1 MDIRA
6 IHDYTL
12 TIMKEAGER
21 IRRSFFETM
30 EIETK
35 SNANDLVTNID
46 KETEAFIVKKIHAYD
61 PNFRILGEEGM
72 AHEEIKSLEGVVWI
86 VDPIDGTMNF
96 VRQHRNFAI
105 SIAIY
110 EDGVGRAGYIYD
122 VVADELY
129 YAITGEGAYMNGQ
142 RLSQLAPVPL
152 HEAIVGINAV
162 WATPNRKIEHEGV
175 IRLLRKLRGTRSLGS
190 ATLEIVAVATGR
202 MDSYISLRLSPWDV
216 AAGIIIAHEVGAVS
230 SNLKLAPVNLLAQ
243 DTFIVANPS
252 IHREI
257 VEQYVTLKA

>member
-1 MDIRA
+1 MDIQA
-6 IHDYTL
+6 LHDYTL
-12 TIMKEAGER
+12 TIIKEAGER

-46 KETEAFIVKKIHAYD
+46 KEIEAFIVKKIHAYD
-61 PNFRILGEEGM
+61 TSFRILGEEGM
-72 AHEEIKSLEGVVWI
+72 AHEQITSLEGVVWM

-96 VRQHRNFAI
+96 VRQRRNFAI

-129 YAITGEGAYMNGQ
+129 YAIAGNGAFMNGQ
-142 RLSQLAPVPL
+142 RLSKLEPIAL
-152 HEAIVGINAV
+152 NKSIVGINAV

-175 IRLLRKLRGTRSLGS
+175 IRLFRQLRGTRSLGS
-190 ATLEIVAVATGR
+190 ATLEIMAVATGR
-202 MDSYISLRLSPWDV
+202 IDSYISLRLSPWDI
-216 AAGIIIAHEVGAVS
+216 AAGIIIAAEVGAVAS
-230 SNLKLAPVNLLAQ
+230 TLALQPVNLLAQ
-243 DTFIVANPS
+243 DTFIIANPS

-257 VEQYVTLKA
+257 VEQYVTLK

>member
-1 MDIRA
+1 MDIQA
-6 IHDYTL
+6 LHDYTV
-12 TIMKEAGER
+12 TIIKEAGER

-46 KETEAFIVKKIHAYD
+46 KEIEAFIVKKIHAYD
-61 PNFRILGEEGM
+61 TSFRILGEEGM
-72 AHEEIKSLEGVVWI
+72 AHEQITSLEGVVWI

-96 VRQHRNFAI
+96 VRQRRNFAI

-129 YAITGEGAYMNGQ
+129 YAIAGNGAFMNGQ
-142 RLSQLAPVPL
+142 RLSKLEPIAL
-152 HEAIVGINAV
+152 NKSIVGINAV

-175 IRLLRKLRGTRSLGS
+175 IRLFRQLRGTRSLGS
-190 ATLEIVAVATGR
+190 ATLEIMAVATGR
-202 MDSYISLRLSPWDV
+202 IDSYISLRLSPWDI
-216 AAGIIIAHEVGAVS
+216 AAGIIIAAEVGAVAS
-230 SNLKLAPVNLLAQ
+230 TLALQPVNLLAQ
-243 DTFIVANPS
+243 DTFIIANPS

-257 VEQYVTLKA
+257 VEQYVTLK

>member
-12 TIMKEAGER
+12 TIIQEAGER

-46 KETEAFIVKKIHAYD
+46 KEIETFIVKKIHAYD
-61 PNFRILGEEGM
+61 PTFRILGEEGM
-72 AHEEIKSLEGVVWI
+72 AHETIESLEGIVWM

-110 EDGVGRAGYIYD
+110 KDGVGLAGYIYD

-129 YAITGEGAYMNGQ
+129 YAIAGEGAYMNGQ
-142 RLSQLAPVPL
+142 RLTKLVPVPL
-152 HEAIVGINAV
+152 NEAIVGINAV

-175 IRLLRKLRGTRSLGS
+175 IRLLRQLRGTRSLGA
-190 ATLEIVAVATGR
+190 ATLEIMAVATGR
-202 MDSYISLRLSPWDV
+202 MDSYISLRLSPWDI
-216 AAGIIIAHEVGAVS
+216 AAGIIIANEVGAVS
-230 SNLKLAPVNLLAQ
+230 SNLRLDPVNLLKQ

-257 VEQYVTLKA
+257 VEQYVTLK

>member
-1 MDIRA
+1 MDIQA
-6 IHDYTL
+6 LHDYTL
-12 TIMKEAGER
+12 TIIKEAGER

-46 KETEAFIVKKIHAYD
+46 KEIEAFIVKKIHAYD
-61 PNFRILGEEGM
+61 TSFRILGEEGM
-72 AHEEIKSLEGVVWI
+72 AHEQITSLEGVVWM

-96 VRQHRNFAI
+96 VRQRRNFAI

-129 YAITGEGAYMNGQ
+129 YAIAGNGAFMNGQ
-142 RLSQLAPVPL
+142 RLSKLEPIAL
-152 HEAIVGINAV
+152 NKSIVGINAV

-175 IRLLRKLRGTRSLGS
+175 IRLFRQLRGTRSLGS
-190 ATLEIVAVATGR
+190 ATLEIMAVATGR
-202 MDSYISLRLSPWDV
+202 IDSYISLRLSPWDI
-216 AAGIIIAHEVGAVS
+216 AAGIIIAAEVGAIAS
-230 SNLKLAPVNLLAQ
+230 TLALQPVNLLAQ
-243 DTFIVANPS
+243 DTFIIANPS

-257 VEQYVTLKA
+257 VEQYVTLK

>member
-1 MDIRA
+1 MDIQA
-6 IHDYTL
+6 LHDYTV
-12 TIMKEAGER
+12 TIIKEAGER
-21 IRRSFFETM
+21 IRHSFFETM

-46 KETEAFIVKKIHAYD
+46 KEIEAFIVEKIHAYD
-61 PNFRILGEEGM
+61 TNFRILGEEGM
-72 AHEEIKSLEGVVWI
+72 AHEQITSLEGIVWI

-96 VRQHRNFAI
+96 VRQRRNFAI

-110 EDGVGRAGYIYD
+110 EDGIGRAGYIYD

-129 YAITGEGAYMNGQ
+129 YAIAGNGAFMNGQ
-142 RLSQLAPVPL
+142 RLTKLEPIALNKS
-152 HEAIVGINAV
+152 IVGINAV

-175 IRLLRKLRGTRSLGS
+175 IRLFRQLRGTRSLGS
-190 ATLEIVAVATGR
+190 ATLEIMAVATGR
-202 MDSYISLRLSPWDV
+202 IDSYISLRLSPWDI
-216 AAGIIIAHEVGAVS
+216 AAGIIIAAEVGAVAS
-230 SNLKLAPVNLLAQ
+230 TLALQPVNLLAQ

-257 VEQYVTLKA
+257 IKQYVTLK